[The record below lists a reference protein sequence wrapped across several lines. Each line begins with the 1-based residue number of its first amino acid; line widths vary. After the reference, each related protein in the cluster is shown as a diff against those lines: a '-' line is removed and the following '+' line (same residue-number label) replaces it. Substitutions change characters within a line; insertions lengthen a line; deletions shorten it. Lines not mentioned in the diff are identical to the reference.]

1 MKLPEQTESPGP
13 ASEGL
18 TEHDNQQEDGGVLM
32 TTLPEVTRLE
42 LGRFEDLGDLQGSV
56 IPAVHHDME
65 MLLRSVY
72 DDLGVSPT
80 IFRDVALQVI
90 ERLAADRSFTDPT
103 FNGSDVFDFGCT
115 YPREVLTN
123 PLMYH
128 NNPDIDDRIAECWN
142 EDLRKN
148 YVLSRDRKLALAND
162 VIADYEH
169 WIESESEDSD
179 VFHDNIMAIGEELQ
193 RRGVRTIG
201 ELVRSINSEEG
212 NREN

>member
-1 MKLPEQTESPGP
+1 
-13 ASEGL
+13 
-18 TEHDNQQEDGGVLM
+18 M

-72 DDLGVSPT
+72 EDLGVSPT

-90 ERLAADRSFTDPT
+90 ERLAADRSFIDPT
-103 FNGSDVFDFGCT
+103 FNGSDVFNFGCT

-169 WIESESEDSD
+169 WIESETEDSD
-179 VFHDNIMAIGEELQ
+179 AFHDNIMAIGEELQ

-201 ELVRSINSEEG
+201 ELVRSINSEDG